1 MSLDTN
7 YILKNQKI
15 FIFLGKNKI
24 ENTYLDGKMNN
35 KLTTKISVKDNL
47 IGVMRINNKDYISL
61 TDLARYKNPNNP
73 GDVIIKW
80 MSNKSSFDFYCL
92 WEELFNEDFK
102 LAEFREFKN
111 DSVNQSFT
119 MSPSRWISMTNAK
132 GFVSKRGKYDGG
144 TFDHPDIALE
154 FASWID
160 PAFKLYL
167 IQEFERLKY
176 NETYQKKI
184 EWSVRRSLSK
194 TNYRIHTDSIKENI
208 VPTLTDKQKLFVYSN
223 EADVINVALFGIT
236 AKEWREKNP
245 NKEGNIRDYTDILH
259 LVVLSNLEVL
269 NASMI
274 ENNISQ
280 KDRLEKL
287 NATAKRQINI
297 LANDSNVIGI
307 TKLDNQSLI
316 GEKKDEI

>member
-1 MSLDTN
+1 
-7 YILKNQKI
+7 
-15 FIFLGKNKI
+15 
-24 ENTYLDGKMNN
+24 MNN
-35 KLTTKISVKDNL
+35 KITTKINVKDNL
-47 IGVMRINNKDYISL
+47 IGIMRINNKDYISL
-61 TDLARYKNPNNP
+61 TDLARYKNESNP

-102 LAEFREFKN
+102 LAESREFKN
-111 DSVNQSFT
+111 DSASQSFT

-144 TFDHPDIALE
+144 TFAHPDIALE

-176 NETYQKKI
+176 NENYQGQI

-194 TNYRIHTDSIKENI
+194 TNYKIHTDSIKENI
-208 VPTLTDKQKLFVYSN
+208 VPTLTEYQKNFIYAS
-223 EADVINVALFGIT
+223 EADVINVALFGMT
-236 AKEWREKNP
+236 AKQWRENNP
-245 NKEGNIRDYTDILH
+245 NLDGNIRDYTDILH

-274 ENNISQ
+274 ENNIGQ
-280 KDRLEKL
+280 KERLEKL
-287 NATAKRQINI
+287 NRTAKKQLEVLMDDKNI
-297 LANDSNVIGI
+297 IGI
-307 TKLDNQSLI
+307 EKYDNNQKLI
-316 GEKKDEI
+316 GNKK

>member
-1 MSLDTN
+1 MNDNVIT
-7 YILKNQKI
+7 
-15 FIFLGKNKI
+15 
-24 ENTYLDGKMNN
+24 KMH
-35 KLTTKISVKDNL
+35 VKDNL
-47 IGVMRINNKDYISL
+47 VKVMRVNGVDYISL

-80 MSNKSSFDFYCL
+80 MSNKSSFDFYSL
-92 WEELFNEDFK
+92 WEELFNDNFK

-111 DSVNQSFT
+111 DAANNSFT
-119 MSPSRWISMTNAK
+119 MSPSRWISFTNSK
-132 GFVSKRGKYDGG
+132 GFISKRGKYDGG
-144 TFDHPDIALE
+144 TFAHPDIALE

-167 IQEFERLKY
+167 IKEFERLKH
-176 NETYQKKI
+176 NETYQERI

-208 VPTLTDKQKLFVYSN
+208 VPTLTDKQKLFIYAN
-223 EADVINVALFGIT
+223 EADVINVALFGMT
-236 AKEWREKNP
+236 AKEWRENNP
-245 NKEGNIRDYTDILH
+245 GKEGNIRDYADILH

-287 NATAKRQINI
+287 NKTARRQINI
-297 LANDSNVIGI
+297 LTNDSNIVGI
-307 TKLDNQSLI
+307 TKLDDTKMI
-316 GEKKDEI
+316 E

>member
-1 MSLDTN
+1 MN
-7 YILKNQKI
+7 EKI
-15 FIFLGKNKI
+15 I
-24 ENTYLDGKMNN
+24 TKMH
-35 KLTTKISVKDNL
+35 VKDNL
-47 IGVMRINNKDYISL
+47 VKVMRVNGVDYISL

-80 MSNKSSFDFYCL
+80 MSNKSSFDFYSL
-92 WEELFNEDFK
+92 WEELFNDNFK

-111 DSVNQSFT
+111 DAANNSFT
-119 MSPSRWISMTNAK
+119 MSPSRWISFTNSK
-132 GFVSKRGKYDGG
+132 GFISKRGKYDGG
-144 TFDHPDIALE
+144 TFAHPDIALE

-167 IQEFERLKY
+167 IKEFERLKH
-176 NETYQKKI
+176 NETYQERI

-208 VPTLTDKQKLFVYSN
+208 VPTLTDKQKLFIYAN
-223 EADVINVALFGIT
+223 EADVINVALFGMT
-236 AKEWREKNP
+236 AKEWKENNP
-245 NKEGNIRDYTDILH
+245 DKEGNIRDYTDILH

-287 NATAKRQINI
+287 NKTARRQINI
-297 LANDSNVIGI
+297 LTNDINFIVI
-307 TKLDNQSLI
+307 TKLDYTKMI
-316 GEKKDEI
+316 E

>member
-1 MSLDTN
+1 MN
-7 YILKNQKI
+7 EKI
-15 FIFLGKNKI
+15 I
-24 ENTYLDGKMNN
+24 TKMH
-35 KLTTKISVKDNL
+35 VKDNFVK
-47 IGVMRINNKDYISL
+47 VMRVNGVDYISL

-80 MSNKSSFDFYCL
+80 MSNKSSFDFYSL
-92 WEELFNEDFK
+92 WEELFNDNFK

-111 DSVNQSFT
+111 DAANNSFT
-119 MSPSRWISMTNAK
+119 MSPSRWISFTNSK
-132 GFVSKRGKYDGG
+132 GFISKRGKYDGG
-144 TFDHPDIALE
+144 TFAHPDIALE

-167 IQEFERLKY
+167 IKEFERLKH
-176 NETYQKKI
+176 NETYQERI

-208 VPTLTDKQKLFVYSN
+208 VPTLTDKQKLFIYAN
-223 EADVINVALFGIT
+223 EADVINVALFGMT
-236 AKEWREKNP
+236 AKEWKENNP
-245 NKEGNIRDYTDILH
+245 DKEGNIRDYTDILH

-287 NATAKRQINI
+287 NKTARRQINI
-297 LANDSNVIGI
+297 LTNDSNVIGI
-307 TKLDNQSLI
+307 TKLDDTKMI
-316 GEKKDEI
+316 E

>member
-1 MSLDTN
+1 
-7 YILKNQKI
+7 
-15 FIFLGKNKI
+15 
-24 ENTYLDGKMNN
+24 MNN
-35 KLTTKISVKDNL
+35 NVTTKINVKDNL
-47 IGVMRINNKDYISL
+47 IGIMRINNKDYISL
-61 TDLARYKNPNNP
+61 TDLARYKNEANP

-102 LAEFREFKN
+102 LAESREFKN
-111 DSVNQSFT
+111 DSANQSFT
-119 MSPSRWISMTNAK
+119 MSPSRWITMTNAK

-144 TFDHPDIALE
+144 TFAHPDIALE

-176 NETYQKKI
+176 NESYQEKI

-208 VPTLTDKQKLFVYSN
+208 VPKLTEKQKQFVYAN

-245 NKEGNIRDYTDILH
+245 NLDGNIRDYADILH

-274 ENNISQ
+274 EKNINQ
-280 KDRLEKL
+280 KERLEKL
-287 NATAKRQINI
+287 NITARKELEI
-297 LANDSNVIGI
+297 LVNDKNVIGI
-307 TKLDNQSLI
+307 QNLDNGVTRNLI
-316 GEKKDEI
+316 ENQ